1 MLKEAFN
8 EALELDIKLFNRMH
22 PAQGKSCLHV
32 AYENNLDT
40 EVSLMIRK
48 GAGIL
53 QNFIVHSR
61 NC

>member
-1 MLKEAFN
+1 MLKKAFN

-32 AYENNLDT
+32 AYENNLDS

-48 GAGIL
+48 GAGML
-53 QNFIVHSR
+53 
-61 NC
+61 